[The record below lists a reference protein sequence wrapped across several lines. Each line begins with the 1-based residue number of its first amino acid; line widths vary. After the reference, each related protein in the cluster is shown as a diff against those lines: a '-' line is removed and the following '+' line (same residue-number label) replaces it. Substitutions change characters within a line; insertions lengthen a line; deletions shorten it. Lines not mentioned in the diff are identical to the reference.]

1 MIFNVVPMT
10 APLSFFQRRGSV
22 LIVCSIVFF
31 DVMIFCAT
39 TPFVW
44 ELGGQ
49 KSESYPELLFA
60 FLGLP
65 LGVVFVLAALANFW
79 WRNRDQA

>member
-1 MIFNVVPMT
+1 MF
-10 APLSFFQRRGSV
+10 
-22 LIVCSIVFF
+22 
-31 DVMIFCAT
+31 FCAT

-44 ELGGQ
+44 ELTGQ

-65 LGVVFVLAALANFW
+65 LGVVFFLAALANYW
-79 WRNRDQA
+79 WRNRDRA